1 MKVRYNTILVA
12 VDGSEESK
20 RALRKAIVLAKDHEA
35 KLLLVHII
43 DSLTTIPA
51 GRGYK
56 AIFPESDTYAREM
69 LNEYKELAEKEGIKD
84 VTEILDYGSP
94 KVRIAK
100 DVAKKYNVDVIVAGA
115 AGANAVEQFLI
126 GSVAQHITRYAP
138 CDVLI
143 VRTEMENRSQ

>member
-1 MKVRYNTILVA
+1 MTVRYNTILAA

-20 RALRKAIVLAKDHEA
+20 RALRKAIVLAKDHGA

-43 DSLTTIPA
+43 ESLTTIAA
-51 GRGYK
+51 GHGYQRV
-56 AIFPESDTYAREM
+56 FPESDTYAREM
-69 LNEYKELAEKEGIKD
+69 LNEYKELAEKEGVKE

-94 KVRIAK
+94 KVKIAK
-100 DVAKKYNVDVIVAGA
+100 DVAKKHNVDLIVAGA

-126 GSVAQHITRYAP
+126 GSVAQHITRYAA

-143 VRTEMENRSQ
+143 VRTETEDK